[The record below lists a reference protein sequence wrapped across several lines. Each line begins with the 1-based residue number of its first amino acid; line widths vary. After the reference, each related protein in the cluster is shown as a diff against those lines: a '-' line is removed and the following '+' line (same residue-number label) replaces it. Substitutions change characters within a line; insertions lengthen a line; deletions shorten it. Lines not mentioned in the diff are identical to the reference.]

1 MRNSEPRS
9 KTSPR
14 ADATRKSGTSG
25 DEADLVSSASGS
37 GDGWT
42 RRTQT
47 DVTSLLLELARALRG
62 FCFYSETDA
71 QRRPLLDRAYRAL
84 SGELKRAGV
93 IDVDCS
99 QAGFRARGVAGVVES
114 DGVLGPLEQ
123 ALEAHG
129 IVRLQLAPEL
139 TRDALHAFLDLL
151 GQPKD
156 RFESPE
162 NFARA
167 LAARASTGVSLNE
180 LDIEPPKR
188 TPKLSTTPPRASAS
202 LGAMLISN
210 DRDDRGGSEEK
221 AREKPSLETRPLEA
235 PAADDRGERLRARL
249 IELDCTIDDDE
260 YAERADNIAI
270 WARDLWNDE
279 QIDECYRALLVLA
292 DHAVGRGGR
301 TEAQA
306 RTASDCFVHLAHGP
320 RLIDLIKRATTSGGG
335 GVRAAQLLLQ
345 LGPAAVPVIV
355 DQICA
360 EPDPDRWAPLHSL
373 VLALGE
379 ASIPT
384 LVEAIRGPDDNR
396 ARVGIRLAG
405 ELQNPAILPPLLEAL
420 SSPSLSRRIDTIRA
434 LAYLPGD
441 ESRKALVEALDSNV
455 EEMAMAATDAMATSV
470 GSRAVPVLLDVLD
483 ASLRAN
489 RTNPSRRLIEV
500 LGKLGDERAV
510 PRLAAILERKPVL
523 RRAHHHAL
531 QLATVD
537 ALSILPTR
545 EARRCIERAALQAAR
560 PVRERAVRRLE
571 EIAQRENAEA

>member
-1 MRNSEPRS
+1 MRNPDSQTRP
-9 KTSPR
+9 KPN
-14 ADATRKSGTSG
+14 ADATRTPGTTGASVDASVVSGG
-25 DEADLVSSASGS
+25 GS
-37 GDGWT
+37 DGWT

-71 QRRPLLDRAYRAL
+71 QRRSLLDRAYRAL

-93 IDVDCS
+93 IDLDCS
-99 QAGFRARGVAGVVES
+99 QAGFRARGVSGVVES

-129 IVRLQLAPEL
+129 LARLQLAPEL
-139 TRDALHAFLDLL
+139 TRDSLHAFLDLL

-167 LAARASTGVSLNE
+167 LAARASKGISLNE
-180 LDIEPPKR
+180 LDVQPPKE
-188 TPKLSTTPPRASAS
+188 TPKLSATPPRASAS

-210 DRDDRGGSEEK
+210 DRDEPNGPETK
-221 AREKPSLETRPLEA
+221 TREKPSLETRPLEA

-249 IELDCTIDDDE
+249 TELDCTIDDDE

-279 QIDECYRALLVLA
+279 LIDECYRALLVLA

-320 RLIDLIKRATTSGGG
+320 RLIDLIRRAAAPGG

-384 LVEAIRGPDDNR
+384 LIEAIRGPNDKR

-405 ELQNPAILPPLLEAL
+405 ELQNPAILPALLETL

-470 GSRAVPVLLDVLD
+470 GNRAVPVLLDVLD

-510 PRLAAILERKPVL
+510 PRLSAILERKAVL
-523 RRAHHHAL
+523 RRAHHHAI
-531 QLATVD
+531 QLASVD

-545 EARRCIERAALQAAR
+545 EARRSIERAALHAAR
-560 PVRERAVRRLE
+560 PVRDRALRRLE
-571 EIAQRENAEA
+571 EIETRESADS